1 MKYIMKFMN
10 TTRRGTVILLAMLLT
25 MSLMTWVVSAHGGDT
40 TLIHACVIVSKP
52 DDDKND
58 DKVEAENNDRVKSR
72 LGSIRI
78 VGENETCRRNE
89 MPLDWNIQGEPG
101 PAGPPG
107 PSGVSGY
114 QIVTHQEFLAPGTF
128 ANVHVEC
135 PVGKKV
141 LGGGFSIETP
151 DDVKVFSSE
160 PSDGLG
166 NVIDHGWNVL
176 VHNMGT
182 VSRQTTVSAICASV
196 Q

>member
-1 MKYIMKFMN
+1 
-10 TTRRGTVILLAMLLT
+10 
-25 MSLMTWVVSAHGGDT
+25 
-40 TLIHACVIVSKP
+40 
-52 DDDKND
+52 
-58 DKVEAENNDRVKSR
+58 
-72 LGSIRI
+72 
-78 VGENETCRRNE
+78 
-89 MPLDWNIQGEPG
+89 
-101 PAGPPG
+101 
-107 PSGVSGY
+107 
-114 QIVTHQEFLAPGTF
+114 
-128 ANVHVEC
+128 VEC

-166 NVIDHGWNVL
+166 NVIDHGWNVF